1 MTTPI
6 RPLGEQGSVVA
17 GHGLNLQ
24 GFNIQGL
31 NFQGLKVNGQYS
43 RAA

>member
-6 RPLGEQGSVVA
+6 RPLGEQGSAVA
-17 GHGLNLQ
+17 GQGLNIQGFNLQ
-24 GFNIQGL
+24 GFNIDE
-31 NFQGLKVNGQYS
+31 QYS